1 LRGLAERCAAWQRIA
16 NQKAADFAG
25 RNAMRRWF
33 PALAF
38 VAALLAAGL
47 AQGQSLSQGAPE
59 ELGFSA
65 ERLGRLTQT
74 LRQDVDEGGL
84 PGAVVLIAREGK
96 IAHFESLGAVNPQT
110 KVPMSKDAIFRIYSM
125 TKPVTSV
132 AVMML
137 VEEGRIWLGDPIA
150 KYLPEFK
157 DVKVGVEKPGAY
169 GKPTLDLVAVRRPI
183 TVQDLMRHT
192 SGLTYGI
199 FGDNLVKRAYR
210 ENGVRGDFDIDNEEF
225 AKRISALPLMAQPGT
240 LWEYSH
246 STDVLGRLIE
256 VVSGKKLS
264 EFFKERIFEPLGM
277 KDTSFVVDAASH
289 ARIAEPYA
297 NDRAV
302 GPVDVHD
309 PRVAYKLEAGGAA
322 LSGTAIDYARFLQM
336 LLDGGVFEG
345 KRYLS
350 PKTIGYM
357 ASDHLGAAS
366 RAGAY
371 LPGEGYGFGLG
382 FAVRERQGGSTV
394 PGSVG
399 DFSWGGAAGTYF
411 WVDPKERMFVVFM
424 IQSPKNRVRYIT
436 MLKNMVY
443 AAMTR

>member
-1 LRGLAERCAAWQRIA
+1 
-16 NQKAADFAG
+16 
-25 RNAMRRWF
+25 MRRWF
-33 PALAF
+33 PALTF
-38 VAALLAAGL
+38 VVALVAAGL
-47 AQGQSLSQGAPE
+47 AQGQVLSQGAPQ

-65 ERLGRLTQT
+65 ERLARLTQA
-74 LRQDVDEGGL
+74 LSQGVGEGGL

-96 IAHFESLGAVNPQT
+96 IAYFESLGALDPQT
-110 KVPMSKDAIFRIYSM
+110 KAPMTKDAIFRIYSM

-157 DVKVGVEKPGAY
+157 DVKVGVEKPGAD
-169 GKPTLDLVAVRRPI
+169 GKLTLEIVAARRPI

-199 FGDNLVKRAYR
+199 FGDNLVKKAYR
-210 ENGVRGDFDIDNEEF
+210 EGGLSGDFDIDNAEF
-225 AKRISALPLMAQPGT
+225 VKRIAALPLMAQPGA

-264 EFFKERIFEPLGM
+264 EFFKERIFDPLGM
-277 KDTSFVVDAASH
+277 KDTSFVVDATKH
-289 ARIAEPYA
+289 TRIVEPYA
-297 NDRAV
+297 NDRAI

-309 PRVAYKLEAGGAA
+309 PRKEYKSEPGGHG
-322 LSGTAIDYARFLQM
+322 LSGTAMDYARFLQM
-336 LLDGGVFEG
+336 LVDGGVFEG

-350 PKTIGYM
+350 PKTIEYM
-357 ASDHLGAAS
+357 TTDHLGAAS

-371 LPGEGYGFGLG
+371 LPGDGYGFGLG
-382 FAVRERQGGSTV
+382 FAVRERAGVSSLPGGA
-394 PGSVG
+394 G
-399 DFSWGGAAGTYF
+399 DYSWAGAAGTYF

-424 IQSPKNRVRYIT
+424 IQSPKTRVYYRNVVR
-436 MLKNMVY
+436 NMVY
-443 AAMTR
+443 AAMIR

>member
-1 LRGLAERCAAWQRIA
+1 
-16 NQKAADFAG
+16 
-25 RNAMRRWF
+25 MRRWL

-38 VAALLAAGL
+38 VTALVAAGL
-47 AQGQSLSQGAPE
+47 AQGQSLPQGTPE

-65 ERLGRLTQT
+65 ERLARLTQT
-74 LRQDVDEGGL
+74 LRQDVGEGGL

-96 IAHFESLGAVNPQT
+96 IAHFESLGAVDPQT
-110 KVPMSKDAIFRIYSM
+110 KAPMSKDAIFRIYSM

-157 DVKVGVEKPGAY
+157 DVKVGVEKPGAD
-169 GKPTLDLVAVRRPI
+169 GKPVLELTPARRPI
-183 TVQDLMRHT
+183 TVHDLMRHT

-210 ENGVRGDFDIDNEEF
+210 EGGLAGDFDMDNAEF
-225 AKRISALPLMAQPGT
+225 VKRISALPLMAQPGA

-264 EFFKERIFEPLGM
+264 EFFKERIFDPLGM
-277 KDTSFVVDAASH
+277 KDTSFVVDAVNH
-289 ARIAEPYA
+289 AKIAEPYA
-297 NDRAV
+297 NDRAIV
-302 GPVDVHD
+302 AAVNIHD
-309 PRVAYKLEAGGAA
+309 PRVAYKSEAGGAG

-336 LLDGGVFEG
+336 LLDGGVFED

-350 PKTIGYM
+350 PKTIEYM
-357 ASDHLGAAS
+357 TSDHLSVAN

-371 LPGEGYGFGLG
+371 APGEGYGFGLG
-382 FAVRERQGGSTV
+382 FAVRERQGGSSL
-394 PGSVG
+394 PGGVG
-399 DFSWGGAAGTYF
+399 DYSWGGAAGTFF
-411 WVDPKERMFVVFM
+411 WVDPKERMFVVYM
-424 IQSPKNRVRYIT
+424 MQSPKHRAHYRNVV
-436 MLKNMVY
+436 KNMVY

>member
-1 LRGLAERCAAWQRIA
+1 
-16 NQKAADFAG
+16 
-25 RNAMRRWF
+25 MRRWL

-38 VAALLAAGL
+38 VAALVAAGL
-47 AQGQSLSQGAPE
+47 AQGQSLPQGTPE

-65 ERLGRLTQT
+65 ERVARLTQT
-74 LRQDVDEGGL
+74 LRQDVGEGGL

-96 IAHFESLGAVNPQT
+96 IALFESLGAVDPQT
-110 KVPMSKDAIFRIYSM
+110 KAPMSKDAIFRIYSM

-157 DVKVGVEKPGAY
+157 DVKVGVEKPGAD
-169 GKPTLDLVAVRRPI
+169 GKPTLELVAARRPI
-183 TVQDLMRHT
+183 TVHDLMRHT

-210 ENGVRGDFDIDNEEF
+210 EGGLAGDFDIDNAEF
-225 AKRISALPLMAQPGT
+225 VKRISAMPLMAQPGA

-264 EFFKERIFEPLGM
+264 EFFKERIFDPLGM
-277 KDTSFVVDAASH
+277 KDTSFVVDAVNH

-297 NDRAV
+297 NDRAIV
-302 GPVDVHD
+302 PGVNIHD
-309 PRVAYKLEAGGAA
+309 PRVAYKSEAGGAG

-336 LLDGGVFEG
+336 LMDGGVFEG

-350 PKTIGYM
+350 PKTIEYM
-357 ASDHLGAAS
+357 TTDHLGVAS

-371 LPGEGYGFGLG
+371 APGEGYGFGLG
-382 FAVRERQGGSTV
+382 FAVRERPGGSSL
-394 PGSVG
+394 PGGVG
-399 DFSWGGAAGTYF
+399 DYSWGGAAGTYF
-411 WVDPKERMFVVFM
+411 WVDPKEKMFVIYM
-424 IQSPKNRVRYIT
+424 MQSPKHRAHYRNV
-436 MLKNMVY
+436 LKNMVY